1 MFSKR
6 RVNRDTVP
14 AACRSNCSAV
24 FIPLGRLLLSDY
36 FTFRN
41 LFPKRIWFDTENPI
55 FYVFADSKDNFYR
68 FLLDFTAVWRP

>member
-14 AACRSNCSAV
+14 TACRSNCSAI
-24 FIPLGRLLLSDY
+24 FIPLGCLLLSDN

-41 LFPKRIWFDTENPI
+41 LFPKRIWVDTENLI
-55 FYVFADSKDNFYR
+55 FYVFADSKDIFYR
-68 FLLDFTAVWRP
+68 FFT